1 MVIADGSSY
10 NFVPDA
16 LIQTGIKYDILPAS
30 KLNQRRI
37 HNLTVAGSTC
47 DAWDILVGD
56 ISLPKIQSG
65 DLLAI
70 MDVGA
75 YAQVMSSNFN
85 TMKRAPVVMIDEEGR
100 TRMIRRRDR
109 YSEMFAP
116 ELDMLKIAGPDELEK
131 YNNIYRVN
139 IDNIWKGKLAAKHG
153 KK

>member
-1 MVIADGSSY
+1 
-10 NFVPDA
+10 
-16 LIQTGIKYDILPAS
+16 
-30 KLNQRRI
+30 
-37 HNLTVAGSTC
+37 
-47 DAWDILVGD
+47 
-56 ISLPKIQSG
+56 
-65 DLLAI
+65 